1 MAFLTPDRTRTEY
14 GLTICEKIIPDG
26 SRLKPNR
33 PLKNG
38 RVEWITIHN
47 TADIN
52 EASGTNDAEQY
63 ARATFNGN
71 MNGVSVH
78 YYIDETGC
86 WQLLRENEMG
96 YHAADGSNGP
106 GNSTSLAIEIIM
118 DGSGDSSDKGAEDR
132 GAKLAAI
139 LLHRHGLGI
148 ERLTTHNHWY
158 PRKYCPCFI
167 LPHWSSFKAKVE
179 KYLAEIKAGDS
190 GKKEEDKGASGG
202 LYYVQVG
209 SYVSVKS
216 ANTQAAKAKALGFPA
231 LVKSA
236 KVLGVTVYRVQIG
249 AFGLKANAEAFAAKA
264 KAKGLPTAIRHG

>member
-96 YHAADGSNGP
+96 YHAADGSTGP

-139 LLHRHGLGI
+139 LLYRHGLGI
-148 ERLTTHNHWY
+148 DRLTTHNRWY

-167 LPHWSSFKAKVE
+167 LPHWSSFRKKVGT
-179 KYLAEIKAGDS
+179 YLNEIEARAVKTEGTTV
-190 GKKEEDKGASGG
+190 
-202 LYYVQVG
+202 YYVQIG
-209 SYVSVKS
+209 SFLSLTNAS
-216 ANTQAAKAKALGFPA
+216 AFAEKAKKAGFPA
-231 LVKSA
+231 IVKTA
-236 KVLGVTVYRVQIG
+236 KVLGVTYYRVQIG
-249 AFGLKANAEAFAAKA
+249 AFSKKENAKAQAEKA
-264 KAKGLPTAIRHG
+264 KAKGFSVAVR

>member
-1 MAFLTPDRTRTEY
+1 MAFLVPDKTRTEH
-14 GLTICEKIIPDG
+14 GLTISEKIIPDG

-38 RVEWITIHN
+38 KVEWITIHN
-47 TADIN
+47 TPDIN
-52 EASGTNDAEQY
+52 EAAGTNDAEQY

-78 YYIDETGC
+78 YYVDESGC
-86 WQLLRENEMG
+86 WQILRENEMG
-96 YHAADGSNGP
+96 YHAADGANGP

-132 GAKLAAI
+132 GALLAAI
-139 LLHRHGLGI
+139 LLRRHGLGI
-148 ERLTTHNHWY
+148 DRLTTHNHWY
-158 PRKYCPCFI
+158 PKKYCPCYI
-167 LPHWSSFKAKVE
+167 LPHWGTFKAKVQ
-179 KYLAEIKAGDS
+179 KYLIDLSAADQKTAPKS
-190 GKKEEDKGASGG
+190 ATNA

-209 SYVSVKS
+209 AYASVKS
-216 ANTQAAKAKALGFPA
+216 ANAQAAKAKTLGFPA
-231 LVKSA
+231 IVKTA

-249 AFGLKANAEAFAAKA
+249 AFGSKANAESCAAKA